1 LPCYRIAIIESP
13 HTLFSAKQKGAS
25 EEQIEAVKGNFEK
38 GPFSEAG
45 KIGLRCA
52 DKLHR
57 SPHEIDD
64 GFYAQ
69 LKSFYNDQQ
78 IIELTATAAAFDFF
92 PRFVDALRIPTTPL
106 PEGFFEKK
114 D

>member
-1 LPCYRIAIIESP
+1 
-13 HTLFSAKQKGAS
+13 
-25 EEQIEAVKGNFEK
+25 
-38 GPFSEAG
+38 
-45 KIGLRCA
+45 
-52 DKLHR
+52 
-57 SPHEIDD
+57 
-64 GFYAQ
+64 

-92 PRFVDALRIPTTPL
+92 PRFVDALCIPTTPV

>member
-1 LPCYRIAIIESP
+1 MLRSRPLR
-13 HTLFSAKQKGAS
+13 AS
-25 EEQIEAVKGNFEK
+25 LKKVQ
-38 GPFSEAG
+38 FSEAEKVG
-45 KIGLRCA
+45 FRCA

-57 SPHEIDD
+57 SPHEISDD
-64 GFYAQ
+64 FYAQ

-92 PRFVDALRIPTTPL
+92 PRFVDALRIPTTPV

>member
-1 LPCYRIAIIESP
+1 
-13 HTLFSAKQKGAS
+13 
-25 EEQIEAVKGNFEK
+25 VKGNFEK
-38 GPFSEAG
+38 GPFTEAE
-45 KIGLRCA
+45 KAGLRCA

-57 SPHEIDD
+57 SPHELDD
-64 GFYAQ
+64 AFYAQ

-92 PRFVDALRIPTTPL
+92 PRFVDALRIPTTPV
-106 PEGFFEKK
+106 PEGVFEKK